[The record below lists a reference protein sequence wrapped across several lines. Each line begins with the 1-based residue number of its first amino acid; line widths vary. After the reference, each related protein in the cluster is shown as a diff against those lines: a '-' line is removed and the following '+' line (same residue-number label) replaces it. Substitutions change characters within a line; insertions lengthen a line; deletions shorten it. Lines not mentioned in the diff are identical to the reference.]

1 MDTIENEY
9 NKKVGEL
16 FAKAI
21 EKNNNIEKLKK
32 MQRKLPPEEKTAN
45 DVLIKA
51 LDELASSSRTV
62 EKIISAVERI
72 LWLDDVEINGLRHAN
87 AQDHDDHQFYKKN
100 VINWLMQK
108 SPELGNESYIEHMLK
123 EKAPELGPGNFVQT
137 LETTV
142 IDSNGV
148 KEVYNL
154 ITSIELDKLN
164 KIAGY

>member
-1 MDTIENEY
+1 MDTIENEH
-9 NKKVGEL
+9 NKKVVDL

-32 MQRKLPPEEKTAN
+32 MQRKLPLEEKTAN
-45 DVLIKA
+45 DALVKA
-51 LDELASSSRTV
+51 LDELASSSITV

-123 EKAPELGPGNFVQT
+123 EKALELGPGNFVQT
-137 LETTV
+137 PETTV
-142 IDSNGV
+142 IDSNGA
-148 KEVYNL
+148 KEVYSL